1 MEKEEEKIWDI
12 KYLGVHLNGFINEYL
27 DENECGDD
35 ERRADILK
43 EIIKQATSSM
53 FATKCLSS
61 GYERMLA
68 VNDCLSAVQEGIAY
82 FSLHVLLQ
90 Q

>member
-12 KYLGVHLNGFINEYL
+12 KYLGVNLNAFINEYL
-27 DENECGDD
+27 DENERGND

-43 EIIKQATSSM
+43 EIIKQSTSSM

-61 GYERMLA
+61 GYERMLV
-68 VNDCLSAVQEGIAY
+68 VNDCLSAVQEGISN
-82 FSLHVLLQ
+82 FSLHDLYHQ
-90 Q
+90 